1 MKKLLTKTYWILL
14 ILPIIFNISIF
25 AQPSEYAVSK
35 YRQNII
41 TVGGSNADIQG
52 YSSDAVQIALDAIK
66 ARGEGTVKLNPGKF
80 LITGPLRI
88 SSGTLLTGSG
98 TETILQKCDGF
109 KTKISSDI
117 DSPSCESV
125 VEDASGF
132 KVGMGI
138 MIFDDSNNQTWAVS
152 TAKITSIKGNKIN
165 FDRETARKYSVSKNG
180 IVSNGCSIIEGMYVI
195 DVKITDLTIEGNK
208 ETNDYINGCRGG
220 GIYFYNAKS
229 CLLENIKV
237 NGFSGDSYSWQITQ
251 NISIKN
257 CEASNAKGIGFHP
270 GSGSYYTVLE
280 NCSTHHNS
288 SDGIYLCWM
297 VQYGI
302 FKNNKIHNN
311 GQFGISIGYKDT
323 DNTFLNNHIYESARH
338 GVNFREKT
346 EELCGH
352 RNTFKNNI
360 IENNGMS
367 QESYGFYIGGLTHDI
382 VIENNTISSSEKGN
396 QKAAVWIGKETS
408 KITIINNKIVGHRET
423 IKE

>member
-1 MKKLLTKTYWILL
+1 MKKPLTKIYRILL
-14 ILPIIFNISIF
+14 IPFIIFNISIF
-25 AQPSEYAVSK
+25 GQISEHAISK
-35 YRQNII
+35 YTQNII
-41 TVGGSNADIQG
+41 TVGGQNADIQE

-66 ARGEGTVKLNPGKF
+66 ARGGGTVKLNPGKF
-80 LITGPLRI
+80 HITGPLRV
-88 SSGTLLTGSG
+88 SNSTLLTGLG
-98 TETILQKCDGF
+98 TETILQKCEGF
-109 KTKISSDI
+109 KTKISSNI
-117 DSPSCESV
+117 DSASFEAV

-152 TAKITSIKGNKIN
+152 TAKITSIKGNKIY
-165 FDRETARKYSVSKNG
+165 FDRKTARKYSVSKNG
-180 IVSNGCSIIEGMYVI
+180 IVSNGCSIIEGINII
-195 DVKITDLTIEGNK
+195 DIKISDLTIEGNK

-220 GIYFYNAKS
+220 GIYLYNAKS

-251 NISIKN
+251 NINIKN

-270 GSGSYYTVLE
+270 GSGSYYTMVE

-323 DNTFLNNHIYESARH
+323 DNTFLNNHICENARH

-360 IENNGMS
+360 IENNGLF

-382 VIENNTISSSEKGN
+382 VIENNTISSSGKGN
-396 QKAAVWIGKETS
+396 QKAAVWIGKDTS
-408 KITIINNKIVGHRET
+408 KITFINNKIVGHKEI